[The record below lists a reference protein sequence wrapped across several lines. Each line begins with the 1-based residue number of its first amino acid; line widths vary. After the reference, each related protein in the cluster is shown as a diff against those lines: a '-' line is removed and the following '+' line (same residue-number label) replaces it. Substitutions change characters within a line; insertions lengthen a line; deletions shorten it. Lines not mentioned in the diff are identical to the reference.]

1 MPRCGFGG
9 AEQWGREA
17 PEQTRRDEGSG
28 ERLSVTIT
36 EEKEITSSHSLN
48 TLSPS
53 GLCQTRSCTVFFNSR
68 DFECW
73 CCGRPHLQGGNGE
86 SRGKLY

>member
-28 ERLSVTIT
+28 ERPSVTIT